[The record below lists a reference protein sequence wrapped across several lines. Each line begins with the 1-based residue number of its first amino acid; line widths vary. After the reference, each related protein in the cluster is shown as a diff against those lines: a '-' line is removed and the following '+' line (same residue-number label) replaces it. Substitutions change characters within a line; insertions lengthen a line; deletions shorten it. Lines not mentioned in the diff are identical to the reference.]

1 MYEAAAMMTK
11 NQGSEFLLALLHY
24 GFTGEEPTGK
34 HPWLPTFIACKSR
47 IDMSKRARE
56 RAQNMAN
63 ARYAKHD
70 DTSKQPAEKPND
82 AQAEC
87 TSSVHEHDA
96 QAECTSSVHEHDA
109 QAECTSSVH
118 EQHPE
123 IEYENEI
130 ENKKKKIIKKKKSAP
145 PTVEEVAAYVSE
157 HNFTHVDPETFVSYY
172 ASQGWKK
179 ANGQAL
185 SDWKIACSGWN
196 SRAKTRGEPEVRST
210 ASRAPMPDKY
220 AAFSGEAT
228 S

>member
-1 MYEAAAMMTK
+1 MPVLIQDDMLEAASMMTK
-11 NQGSEFLLALLHY
+11 KQGGEFLLALLRY
-24 GFTGEEPTGK
+24 GYTGEEPEGK
-34 HPWLPTFIACKSR
+34 HSWLPTFATCKSR

-63 ARYAKHD
+63 ARY
-70 DTSKQPAEKPND
+70 SKRDD

-87 TSSVHEHDA
+87 TSSVHKHDA
-96 QAECTSSVHEHDA
+96 QAECTSSVP
-109 QAECTSSVH
+109 V
-118 EQHPE
+118 QHPE

-145 PTVEEVAAYVSE
+145 PTVEEVAAYVAE
-157 HNFTHVDPETFVSYY
+157 HNFTHVDPETFVAYY

-196 SRAKTRGEPEVRST
+196 SRAKTRGEPQVKARNT
-210 ASRAPMPDKY
+210 ASSLGGKY
-220 AAFSGEAT
+220 AAYSGEVA

>member
-1 MYEAAAMMTK
+1 MPVLIQDDMYEAAAMMTK
-11 NQGSEFLLALLHY
+11 KQGSEFLLALLHY

-34 HPWLPTFIACKSR
+34 CPWLPTFIACKNR

-63 ARYAKHD
+63 ARYSKRE
-70 DTSKQPAEKPND
+70 DTDKQPVNKPAD

-87 TSSVHEHDA
+87 TSNMHEQDA
-96 QAECTSSVHEHDA
+96 QAECTSNM
-109 QAECTSSVH
+109 H

-123 IEYENEI
+123 IEYEY
-130 ENKKKKIIKKKKSAP
+130 ENNKSKKKEIKRKKKENP
-145 PTVEEVAAYVSE
+145 PTVEEVAAYVAE

-196 SRAKTRGEPEVRST
+196 SRARNRGEPQVKARDT
-210 ASRAPMPDKY
+210 ASSLGGKY
-220 AAFSGEAT
+220 AAYSEEAT

>member
-1 MYEAAAMMTK
+1 MPVIIQDDMYEAAAMMTK
-11 NQGSEFLLALLHY
+11 KQGSEFLLALLHY

-34 HPWLPTFIACKSR
+34 HPWLPTFVACKNR

-63 ARYAKHD
+63 ARYSKRE
-70 DTSKQPAEKPND
+70 DTDKQPVNKPAD

-87 TSSVHEHDA
+87 TSSVPKHDA
-96 QAECTSSVHEHDA
+96 QAECTSNM
-109 QAECTSSVH
+109 H

-157 HNFTHVDPETFVSYY
+157 HNYTHVDPETFVSYY

-220 AAFSGEAT
+220 AAFSGEMT